1 MLEYKEIIKEFES
14 AYKHLGT
21 DLAERMNKEDISFW
35 ERAGMVDFV
44 QANIL
49 RFINEAIA
57 KNHGKF
63 L

>member
-1 MLEYKEIIKEFES
+1 MLQYKEIIEQFES
-14 AYKHLGT
+14 AYKHMGMC
-21 DLAERMNKEDISFW
+21 AEHYNKYDIAFW